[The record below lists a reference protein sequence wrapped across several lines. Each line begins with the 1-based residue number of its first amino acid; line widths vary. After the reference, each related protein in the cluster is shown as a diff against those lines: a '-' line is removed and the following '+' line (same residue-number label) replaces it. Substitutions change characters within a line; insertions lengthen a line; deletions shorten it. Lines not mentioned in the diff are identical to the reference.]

1 MKDEGGRMNAAAG
14 EPFWIGVDLRL
25 SAVAAVVL
33 LTLACAATGSHAQAV
48 LYPTK
53 SIRMIIATPVRTP
66 IDHAARI
73 VGRGLAEAWGQ
84 PVVADNRSA
93 GEGVAGGD
101 LVSGA
106 QPDGHTLLVH
116 ATPFVALPL
125 LYKLPYD
132 SERDFVPVAR
142 VASSSLVLV
151 VHPPLAAASVK
162 ELLALAGRKAGA
174 LAYASHGR
182 GSTAQLA
189 GDLFQSMTAS
199 GVAPDTR
206 GGVPEAMGAVIA
218 GQAQMMFAEMAYALP
233 HVERGTLRALATT
246 GRVRAP
252 LAPALPTVAESGVK
266 GYEFALWFGM
276 FAPAGTPRPV
286 VERIAVEL
294 GRILDAPGMDQ
305 RFSAQGFETAWL
317 AGAAFQDYLRA
328 ETQKFAV
335 LAKKAGRGTL

>member
-1 MKDEGGRMNAAAG
+1 MNTAAG
-14 EPFWIGVDLRL
+14 ELFWIGVDLRL
-25 SAVAAVVL
+25 SAVASVVL
-33 LTLACAATGSHAQAV
+33 LPLACAATESFAQAV
-48 LYPTK
+48 PYPTK
-53 SIRMIIATPVRTP
+53 SIRMIIATPMRTP

-84 PVVADNRSA
+84 PVVADNRGA

-101 LVSGA
+101 LVAGA
-106 QPDGHTLLVH
+106 QPDGHTLLVQ

-132 SERDFVPVAR
+132 SERDFAPVAR

-151 VHPPLAAASVK
+151 VHPPLAVGSVK
-162 ELLALAGRKAGA
+162 ELIALAGRKTGA
-174 LAYASHGR
+174 LAYSSHGR

-189 GDLFQSMTAS
+189 GDLFQSMTATS
-199 GVAPDTR
+199 LAPDTR
-206 GGVPEAMGAVIA
+206 AGVPEAMGAVMS
-218 GQAQMMFAEMAYALP
+218 GQAQMMFAEIAYALP
-233 HVERGTLRALATT
+233 HVESGALRALATT
-246 GRVRAP
+246 GRVRSP

-286 VERIAVEL
+286 VERIAAEL
-294 GRILDAPGMDQ
+294 GRILDVPGMDQ
-305 RFSAQGFETAWL
+305 RFAAQGFETAWL

-328 ETQKFAV
+328 EMQKFTL
-335 LAKKAGRGTL
+335 LAKKTGRGTL